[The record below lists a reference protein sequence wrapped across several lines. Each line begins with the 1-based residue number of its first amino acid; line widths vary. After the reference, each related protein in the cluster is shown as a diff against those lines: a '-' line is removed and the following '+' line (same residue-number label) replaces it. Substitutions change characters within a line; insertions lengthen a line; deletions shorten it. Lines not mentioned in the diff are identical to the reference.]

1 MAETLVA
8 EHGED
13 PRDVGGARRS
23 MDHFQTFR
31 VTYLSVFSFMLL
43 YIVSVEVAETL
54 LQAYFYDEIRQA
66 VSVSPVDGPVGAQ
79 IDNRVSELLD
89 NSPWIHMGGVRVNVT
104 VLGADGQTPLY
115 VPGGAV
121 VHPPPAPT
129 LEHSVRDAL
138 KLLPAIS
145 DVFVSVS
152 HGSLLSTG
160 IFVLYAAILLQGLF
174 LYNRSQTRKQQ
185 ERLSSAVQARDSVA
199 ERAASIER
207 ELGAVRSRLSQVEP
221 ADSAKAEEIRSLENE
236 RVKLRDKLR
245 ELAERE
251 AQLRASAARASELEQ
266 ERSALEDLLDEAM
279 DDLGSKE
286 EEIQG
291 LQSRLQTAG
300 GGKKSAKG
308 RTRENERLARRL
320 RTLYKNVD
328 FDDRAITDISIL
340 GDESLKLR
348 AEEAI
353 KRLADDPETAAV
365 RRKVGG
371 LPPQLSIYELG
382 FAGKGRV
389 YYTRGDDGRFRILL
403 VGGKATQKA
412 DLEYLSRL

>member
-8 EHGED
+8 QPGED
-13 PRDVGGARRS
+13 EERVSAARRPL
-23 MDHFQTFR
+23 DHFASFR
-31 VTYLSVFSFMLL
+31 VTYISVFAFMLL

-54 LQAYFYDEIRQA
+54 LQAHFDTEIRQA
-66 VSVSPVDGPVGAQ
+66 VSVSPVNGPVGAQ
-79 IDNRVSELLD
+79 IDNRVREILQH
-89 NSPWIHMGGVRVNVT
+89 SPWIKLGGVQVNVT

-115 VPGGAV
+115 VPGGAI

-129 LEHSVRDAL
+129 LEVAMQEAL
-138 KLLPAIS
+138 KLLPAIT
-145 DVFVSVS
+145 DVFVGVP

-160 IFVLYAAILLQGLF
+160 IFVVYAAILLQGLF
-174 LYNRSQTRKQQ
+174 LYNRKQTRRQQ

-221 ADSAKAEEIRSLENE
+221 ADSAKAEEIRGLETE
-236 RVKLRDKLR
+236 RSRLRDKLR

-266 ERSALEDLLDEAM
+266 ERSALEDLLEEAL
-279 DDLGSKE
+279 DDLGQKD

-300 GGKKSAKG
+300 GGKKSSRG
-308 RTRENERLARRL
+308 RARENERLARRL

-328 FDDRAITDISIL
+328 FDDRVITDLSLL

-348 AEEAI
+348 AEEGI
-353 KRLADDPETAAV
+353 KRLAEDPDTAAV

-382 FAGKGRV
+382 FAGKGRI
-389 YYTRGDDGRFRILL
+389 YYMRSDEGRYRILL
-403 VGGKATQKA
+403 IGGKATQKQ
-412 DLEYLSRL
+412 DLEYLSKL